1 MQDTIEV
8 IRVTKNP
15 DTCIIDRVRK
25 LIEWR
30 DVISIEEGG
39 QEIAQELEE
48 DNLLLVTLSYG
59 EIVVK
64 GSYSILKKKWLM
76 FREDAKEA
84 DGKVRNILN

>member
-8 IRVTKNP
+8 VRVTKNP
-15 DTCIIDRVRK
+15 DMGIVDKIRK
-25 LIEWR
+25 ILEWR

-48 DNLLLVTLSYG
+48 DNLVLFTLSYG

-64 GSYSILKKKWLM
+64 GSYDTLKRKWLN
-76 FREDAKEA
+76 FREEAKKA
-84 DGKVRNILN
+84 DSKLSNIIN